1 MKRLDRSRIFS
12 QAMINQKHSFVVP
25 VGTIKST
32 LNKILLWQHY
42 THDWPLSTSFFKSP
56 HASLCSVIMR
66 PTTAEQRRSWFEMV
80 SGNRTLVSA
89 VDGENWNYRAEGLRS
104 WLWFAGATSPWAGEN
119 VGAVLLPLKLYLPL
133 ILAFQFPHT
142 AQTPPPPHT
151 HTPSSSPP
159 FPFVSLIRTGPAIS
173 SAFLWEVVG
182 LFVNTDR
189 SGE

>member
-12 QAMINQKHSFVVP
+12 QAMINQKHSFVVQ

-142 AQTPPPPHT
+142 AQTPPPPTHT
-151 HTPSSSPP
+151 HHPLPLP
-159 FPFVSLIRTGPAIS
+159 FP
-173 SAFLWEVVG
+173 
-182 LFVNTDR
+182 LFPL
-189 SGE
+189 

>member
-1 MKRLDRSRIFS
+1 MKRLDQSRIFS
-12 QAMINQKHSFVVP
+12 QAMINQKHSFVVQ

-56 HASLCSVIMR
+56 HASLCRVIMR
-66 PTTAEQRRSWFEMV
+66 PTTAEQRLSWFEMV

-142 AQTPPPPHT
+142 AQTPPPT
-151 HTPSSSPP
+151 TILFPSLSLC
-159 FPFVSLIRTGPAIS
+159 FPYKDWPGH
-173 SAFLWEVVG
+173 FLSFSVG
-182 LFVNTDR
+182 GGRLVCEHGQVR
-189 SGE
+189 RIAA

>member
-1 MKRLDRSRIFS
+1 MNHFS
-12 QAMINQKHSFVVP
+12 GPVLCKTTKPPTHHSDD
-25 VGTIKST
+25 
-32 LNKILLWQHY
+32 LQC
-42 THDWPLSTSFFKSP
+42 SFNNW
-56 HASLCSVIMR
+56 
-66 PTTAEQRRSWFEMV
+66 AETQ
-80 SGNRTLVSA
+80 GNRTLA
-89 VDGENWNYRAEGLRS
+89 QHCGRRNWNYRAEGLRS

-142 AQTPPPPHT
+142 AQTPPPP
-151 HTPSSSPP
+151 PSSPPP

-189 SGE
+189 SGEWQHSFSVHRWAVSGISSLKADGCRHLCRTGVSHY